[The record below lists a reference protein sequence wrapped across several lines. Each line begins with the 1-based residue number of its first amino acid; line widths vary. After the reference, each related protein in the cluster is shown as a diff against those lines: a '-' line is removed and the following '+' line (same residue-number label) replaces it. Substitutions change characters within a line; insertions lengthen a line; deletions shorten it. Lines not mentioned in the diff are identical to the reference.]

1 MRAPRETWQ
10 MDEWWNEVDEG
21 ILACLGE
28 TGGMSPSEI
37 GRRLG
42 MSEEAAVSALGML
55 AQAGRVRI
63 SRVEPVRGVPMHE
76 PGDAALHAAT
86 RLGPER
92 ARSARENGA

>member
-1 MRAPRETWQ
+1 
-10 MDEWWNEVDEG
+10 MDDWWNEVDEV
-21 ILACLGE
+21 ILACLDE

-42 MSEEAAVSALGML
+42 MSEEAAVSVLGML

-63 SRVEPVRGVPMHE
+63 SRVEPVPVHE

-86 RLGPER
+86 RLLPER
-92 ARSARENGA
+92 AWSARENGA